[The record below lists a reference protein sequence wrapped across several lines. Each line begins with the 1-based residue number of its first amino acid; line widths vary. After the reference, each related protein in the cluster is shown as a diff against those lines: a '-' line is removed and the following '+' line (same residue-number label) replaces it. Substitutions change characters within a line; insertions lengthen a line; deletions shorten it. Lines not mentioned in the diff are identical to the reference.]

1 MIPAGGRRSKIR
13 PPRKSLISSSSSIEN
28 STTDPTIDFDKNWS
42 ILENAISQIQNKN
55 VSNLSYEQLYRKAYV
70 LVLRKFGGRL
80 YDNVGNAIKEHLL
93 KQRSKLL
100 ISSSHEQFM
109 QILIREWD
117 EHLQSM
123 KFISDVLMY
132 LNRVYVKEQKKL
144 LIYDLGVQL
153 FKDYIIMYNN
163 NEIGSKTTEIILEE
177 ITKSRNG
184 IVITSN
190 MYITK
195 IIQMMEM
202 LVENNQSLDVQYGEN
217 YYQSIF
223 EPVFLK
229 NSENFFQMLS
239 KSYVALNSGSKYLHA
254 TSQFI
259 KDEENRI
266 KFYLPSSTHP
276 KLSSLMDNIL
286 IKDKIDKM
294 ILLPNEGLKYW
305 LEPVLTN
312 LLRDGIIESNHYTEL
327 KLLYRLIGRIDD
339 EFQLLRIRL
348 KEAIIAQGLLLP
360 ELVKN
365 ALDVG
370 TEKKGSNQTS
380 FATKWIEAVLKYR
393 EEMLQIWTNSFDLNP
408 IIEQT
413 LMFAMRDFINNY
425 NKRTSGQNN
434 AINAPE
440 ILSIYMDYHIKQLN
454 KGTSGKELTSSG
466 DSAENLINNSIQFL
480 RFVKDKDAFEAHFA
494 NHFAKRF
501 LNSKNSSYGSMKGVD
516 IEDMVL
522 SKLCEEMGTSS
533 LDKVIKMNK
542 DIKTSKD
549 TTREWMNNSNKTPN
563 SMELDLKICNVSMWP
578 KSLTKDYKN
587 TEVNDEQQSFKWPR
601 QLRETI
607 REFEE
612 FWFSG
617 KKNDNK
623 SLHWSPKFG
632 SIDMRIT
639 YPSKTYDINLSVYA
653 AIIMLLF
660 APGSSLEGEVKSA
673 FAEKIQYS
681 YKDIAELTGI
691 PTQELKRHLQSIA
704 VAPKSRLL
712 VKIPM
717 TKDVN
722 EDDIFKLNEKFKS
735 PSVKVKVLTVSIS
748 SSSSSG
754 SSSNKKSN
762 GELDEVNSHISEGRK
777 IEINAAIVRI
787 MKSRRTVKH
796 NELIEGIV
804 KQLSNRFQPSMV
816 LMKQRIEDLI
826 DKEYLER
833 DSDDRNLY
841 HYIT

>member
-13 PPRKSLISSSSSIEN
+13 PPRKSLISSSSSAEN

-42 ILENAISQIQNKN
+42 ILQNAISQIQNKN

-80 YDNVGNAIKEHLL
+80 YDNVGDSIKQHLL
-93 KQRSKLL
+93 NQRFKLL
-100 ISSSHEQFM
+100 TSLSHEQFM
-109 QILIREWD
+109 QTLIREWD

-163 NEIGSKTTEIILEE
+163 NEIGSKTTNIILEE

-202 LVENNQSLDVQYGEN
+202 LVENNLSSDVQYGEN
-217 YYQSIF
+217 YYQIIF
-223 EPVFLK
+223 EPIFLK
-229 NSENFFQMLS
+229 SSETFFQSLS
-239 KSYVALNSGSKYLHA
+239 KSYVSLNSGSKYLQA

-276 KLSSLMDNIL
+276 KLSNLMDNIL

-294 ILLPNEGLKYW
+294 ILLSNEGLQYW
-305 LEPVLTN
+305 LQPVLSN
-312 LLRDGIIESNHYTEL
+312 LLKDGNLEPNHYNEL
-327 KLLYRLIGRIDD
+327 KILYRLIGRIDN
-339 EFQLLRIRL
+339 EYQLLRIRL
-348 KEAIIAQGLLLP
+348 KEAIISQGLLLP
-360 ELVKN
+360 ELVRN
-365 ALDVG
+365 SMDSG
-370 TEKKGSNQTS
+370 SEKKGLNQTL

-393 EEMLQIWTNSFDLNP
+393 EEMIQIWTQSFDSNP

-425 NKRTSGQNN
+425 NKRTSGNNN
-434 AINAPE
+434 AINASE
-440 ILSIYMDYHIKQLN
+440 VLSIYMDYRIKQLN
-454 KGTSGKELTSSG
+454 KGTSSKEMASSG

-480 RFVKDKDAFEAHFA
+480 RFIKDKDAFEAHFA

-501 LNSKNSSYGSMKGVD
+501 LNSKTSTYGSLKGID
-516 IEDMVL
+516 IEEMVL

-542 DIKTSKD
+542 DIKTSRD
-549 TTREWMNNSNKTPN
+549 TTKEWTMNQTKSNK
-563 SMELDLKICNVSMWP
+563 SMELDLKICNVSIWP

-587 TEVNDEQQSFKWPR
+587 TETNEEQQTFKWPR

-607 REFEE
+607 LEFEE

-623 SLHWSPKFG
+623 SLYWSPKFG
-632 SIDMRIT
+632 SIDMKIT

-673 FAEKIQYS
+673 FEEKKQYS
-681 YKDIAELTGI
+681 YKEIAELTGI

-717 TKDVN
+717 SKEVN

-735 PSVKVKVLTVSIS
+735 PSVKVKVLTVSLS
-748 SSSSSG
+748 SSASA
-754 SSSNKKSN
+754 SSNKKSN
-762 GELDEVNSHISEGRK
+762 AETDEVNSHISEGRN

-796 NELIEGIV
+796 NELIEGLI
-804 KQLSNRFQPSMV
+804 KQLSNRFQPSIV

-833 DSDDRNLY
+833 DADDRNLY